1 MNGSKLNV
9 PIVLKNGEK
18 VEAHFDINSSKFEAI
33 YDEKIYSSTSVAGLK
48 KLLNTNKSIFKKVDC
63 FEFTIETTSKGRVI
77 QNERKL
83 ENIFE
88 DIRYKNYYIIDKLNK
103 KKHFYPS
110 RVLKTKF
117 LSNIS
122 YINIS
127 GRYTTLLKIITDDIV
142 FTRHFL
148 NASLECSDDIDNAYK
163 KFKNYIQNVKNSN
176 DE

>member
-18 VEAHFDINSSKFEAI
+18 VEAYFDINSSKFEAI
-33 YDEKIYSSTSVAGLK
+33 YDEKLYSSPSVEGLK
-48 KLLNTNKSIFKKVDC
+48 KSLNTNKSTFKKVDC
-63 FEFTIETTSKGRVI
+63 FEFTIGITSKGRVI

-88 DIRYKNYYIIDKLNK
+88 DTKNKRYYIIDKLNK
-103 KKHFYPS
+103 KKALYPS
-110 RVLKTKF
+110 KVINSKF

-122 YINIS
+122 YISIS
-127 GRYTTLLKIITDDIV
+127 GKYTTILKIITNDIV

-148 NASLECSDDIDNAYK
+148 NACLEWNTDIDNAHT
-163 KFKNYIQNVKNSN
+163 KFKKYIQNIKNSS